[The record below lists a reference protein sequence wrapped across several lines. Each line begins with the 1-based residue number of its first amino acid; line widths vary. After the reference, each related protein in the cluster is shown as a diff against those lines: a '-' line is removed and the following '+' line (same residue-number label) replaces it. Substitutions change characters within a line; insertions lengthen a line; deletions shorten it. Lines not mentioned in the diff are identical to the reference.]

1 LKDLLHPVDCHGSC
15 RNCTAARHI

>member
-15 RNCTAARHI
+15 RTCTAARHI